1 VSPQIRVH
9 KIAAKRAK
17 HQNLDEIR
25 ETNDLLKFC
34 QKILLGGACFT
45 QDQWNCQD
53 SANKLQ
59 GLKS

>member
-34 QKILLGGACFT
+34 QKSFWEELVLHKTNGIARIV
-45 QDQWNCQD
+45 QINCKD
-53 SANKLQ
+53 
-59 GLKS
+59 